1 MTERSIAAGATPD
14 VVVRAGADA
23 TILGYDGD
31 RVTATAEDRRG
42 LKLEA
47 RKGGID
53 VSAGGNCVVHVP
65 FGSTVKVYTGATARV
80 NAIRG
85 QVSVVAG
92 AAATLNDVDLLV
104 NLSAGGDATLDC
116 GAVEGRDVKF
126 TAGRDLR
133 CHIRDLPNATVTISD
148 IGGKWEVTFGES
160 RRRIQLKA
168 GGDVTLVTDQ
178 TPART
183 STVAGRIEKP
193 KGSTE

>member
-1 MTERSIAAGATPD
+1 MTERSIAAGAIPD

-23 TILGYDGD
+23 TIQGYDGD

-47 RKGGID
+47 RKGSID

-65 FGSTVKVYTGATARV
+65 FGSTVKVHTGATARV

-85 QVSVVAG
+85 RVSVVAG
-92 AAATLNDVDLLV
+92 AAAALNDIDLLV
-104 NLSAGGDATLDC
+104 NLSAGGDVTLDC

-126 TAGRDLR
+126 TAGRNLR
-133 CHIRDLPNATVTISD
+133 CHIRDLTNVTVA
-148 IGGKWEVTFGES
+148 IGDVGDKWEVTFGES

-183 STVAGRIEKP
+183 STVIGRIEKP
-193 KGSTE
+193 